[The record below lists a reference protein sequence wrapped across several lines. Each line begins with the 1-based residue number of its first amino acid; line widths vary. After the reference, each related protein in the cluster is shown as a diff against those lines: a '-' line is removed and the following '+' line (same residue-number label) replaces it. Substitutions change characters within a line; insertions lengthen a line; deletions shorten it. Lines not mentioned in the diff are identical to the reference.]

1 MAHVNGR
8 AIPMDRLHE
17 LLVHGYGLAIAKQII
32 STEIVRR
39 AATEKDITVS
49 DEEVD
54 AEHERTLKLTFP
66 TPASDD
72 ERAQMLSQLL
82 QSRNITRDTWRLIML
97 RNALLRRLVG
107 TDFEVPDDAVGTEF
121 RQRYG
126 RKVVVRHVETK
137 SLAAAKLVKSLA
149 VNMDFAELA
158 KQYSVNPSG
167 QNGGLLPPISKDT
180 RQVSPALRQVAMA
193 LRKVGDVSDPV
204 QVAGRFHIL
213 KLDKILE
220 PKDVRVADVRD
231 RIVAD
236 LKERIIRAAGNHLLQ
251 QLMQKAQIELVDP
264 SLKRQD
270 EAAAKA
276 DKGPSP

>member
-1 MAHVNGR
+1 MRKTVILILAVSVPVVGGCGKDGLTWPWSARTPDPPPAITPVPVAAPSTQPASTAVMAHVNGR

-126 RKVVVRHVETK
+126 RKVVVR
-137 SLAAAKLVKSLA
+137 
-149 VNMDFAELA
+149 
-158 KQYSVNPSG
+158 
-167 QNGGLLPPISKDT
+167 LP
-180 RQVSPALRQVAMA
+180 
-193 LRKVGDVSDPV
+193 
-204 QVAGRFHIL
+204 
-213 KLDKILE
+213 
-220 PKDVRVADVRD
+220 
-231 RIVAD
+231 
-236 LKERIIRAAGNHLLQ
+236 
-251 QLMQKAQIELVDP
+251 
-264 SLKRQD
+264 
-270 EAAAKA
+270 
-276 DKGPSP
+276 

>member
-1 MAHVNGR
+1 MARVNGR

-17 LLVHGYGLAIAKQII
+17 MLVRGYGLAVAKQII

-39 AATEKDITVS
+39 AAAEKDITVS
-49 DEEVD
+49 GEEVA

-66 TPASDD
+66 TSAGDD
-72 ERAQMLSQLL
+72 ERARMLGQLL
-82 QSRNITRDTWRLIML
+82 QSRNVTRDTWRLIML
-97 RNALLRRLVG
+97 RNALLRKLVG
-107 TDFEVPDDAVGTEF
+107 TDFEVPDDAVETEF
-121 RQRYG
+121 AQRYG

-167 QNGGLLPPISKDT
+167 QNGGLLPAIGKDT
-180 RQVSPALRQVAMA
+180 RQVSPALRQVALA
-193 LRKVGDVSDPV
+193 LRRVGGVSDPV
-204 QVAGRFHIL
+204 QVASRFHIL
-213 KLDKILE
+213 KLEKIIE
-220 PKDVRVADVRD
+220 PKDVRLADVRD

-236 LKERIIRAAGNHLLQ
+236 LRERIIQAAGNQLLR
-251 QLMQKAQIELVDP
+251 QLMRKAEIEFVDP
-264 SLKRQD
+264 SLKMQN